1 MKSRMHFLIALLLV
15 LASLLAACGDNTNT
29 SGPSTAATTAP
40 GAATTAPGAT
50 TAAATTAPGGTAT
63 TATAATT
70 AAGAT
75 TAAAAGASSGSGGKV
90 KITMWTHSAGN
101 KGEME
106 VLGKEVPGFNSSQ
119 SKYEVTIESFPQSSY
134 NDSVAAAS
142 VAGNLPCIMDM
153 DGPTVP
159 NFAWSNFIQPLPITD
174 ADITSMGVL
183 NSAVG
188 RYNSKIYSLGQFDVA
203 LLIYGRKSILD
214 KNSIRIPSID
224 KPWTLDEF
232 NAALAKLKTAG
243 GFEYPIDLGSQ
254 GTGEWWPYAYSPMLE
269 SFGGDLID
277 RKTYSTA
284 EKALNG
290 PEAVKWGTWFQGLF
304 KQGYAAPKPADD
316 QAFLQGRVALAYN
329 GSWATSDVV
338 KKYGDDALLLPPPD
352 FGTGPKIGGA
362 SWQWGIS
369 AKCQQAEG
377 AWQFIKYIMQ
387 PENVALYSKT
397 NSLIPTTAAG
407 AALVPDYAPGGKYR
421 IYFDMASKYA
431 VLRPPT
437 PGYLIISSQFEKA
450 GLAIRDGNNV
460 QNTLDDAVDAINR
473 DLKDHNNYAPKS

>member
-1 MKSRMHFLIALLLV
+1 MRPKTKIYSLVVLLLV
-15 LASLLAACGDNTNT
+15 LTGLLAACGDNTAATAPTTAAQATTVAAATT
-29 SGPSTAATTAP
+29 SAASTAAQT
-40 GAATTAPGAT
+40 T
-50 TAAATTAPGGTAT
+50 TAAATTVAASGANSGT
-63 TATAATT
+63 
-70 AAGAT
+70 
-75 TAAAAGASSGSGGKV
+75 GGKV

-119 SKYEVTIESFPQSSY
+119 SKYEVSIESFPQASY

-142 VAGNLPCIMDM
+142 VAGNLPCILDM

-159 NFAWSNFIQPLPITD
+159 NFAWSNYIQPLPVTE
-174 ADITSMGVL
+174 ADVKAMGVIP
-183 NSAVG
+183 SAVG
-188 RYNSKIYSLGQFDVA
+188 SYNGKIYSLGQFDVA
-203 LLIYGRKSILD
+203 LLIFGRKSVLD
-214 KNSIRIPSID
+214 KNGIRIPSID

-232 NAALAKLKTAG
+232 NSALAKLKSAG
-243 GFEYPIDLGSQ
+243 GFDYAIDLGSQ
-254 GTGEWWPYAYSPMLE
+254 GKGEWWPYAYSPMLQ

-277 RKTYSTA
+277 RKTYTTA

-290 PEAVKWGTWFQGLF
+290 PEAVKWGQWFQDLF
-304 KQGYAAPKPADD
+304 KKGYANPTPADD

-329 GSWATSDVV
+329 GSWGTGDVV
-338 KKYGDDALLLPPPD
+338 KKYGDDALFLPPPD
-352 FGTGPKIGGA
+352 FGKGPKIGGA

-369 AKCQQAEG
+369 SKCQQADG

-397 NSLIPTTAAG
+397 NSLIPTTTAG
-407 AALVPDYAPGGKYR
+407 AALVPDYAEGGKYR
-421 IYFDMASKYA
+421 IFFDMANKFA

-450 GLAIRDGNNV
+450 GLAIRDGGNV
-460 QNTLDDAVDAINR
+460 QNALDDAVDAINR
-473 DLKDHNNYAPKS
+473 DIKDHNNYAAK